1 MGKLEKYDIDLKT
14 MEVDEKE
21 FTYSLDD
28 DFFAALETQDIKRGQ
43 VEACVHVKKL
53 AGSFEL
59 NMHINGQ
66 IIIQCDRC
74 LDDMIQ
80 PVEASNKLFVKFGPA
95 YLDEGDDLIIVPE
108 EKGTVNVAWFLYE
121 IIALS
126 IPIQHTHAS
135 GECNEE
141 MMRILKEHSG
151 QFMEDETGESNEG
164 NDVDPRW
171 NDLKKLLN
179 NN

>member
-28 DFFAALETQDIKRGQ
+28 DFFTALGAQEVTRGQ
-43 VEACVHVKKL
+43 VEAHVNVKKL
-53 AGSFEL
+53 TASFEL
-59 NMHINGQ
+59 DMYINGYV
-66 IIIQCDRC
+66 IIQCDRC
-74 LDDMIQ
+74 LDDMVQ
-80 PVEASNKLFVKFGPA
+80 PVEANNKLKIKFGTS
-95 YLDEGDDLIIVPE
+95 YLDEGDELVIVPE
-108 EKGTVNVAWFLYE
+108 DEGKVNVAWFLYE

-141 MMRILKEHSG
+141 MMKILKEHSG
-151 QFMEDETGESNEG
+151 HFNEDENDSPTGENIDS
-164 NDVDPRW
+164 RW